1 MDDLMIQFARLWG
14 QREVLILNSDDEIIA
29 NILKSYDSE
38 ELLQLLKKWADEFV
52 DNNESDDTVDFF
64 ERKIE
69 GMLVVHIHEG

>member
-1 MDDLMIQFARLWG
+1 MDDLIIQFARLWG
-14 QREVLILNSDDEIIA
+14 QREILILNSDDEIIA

-52 DNNESDDTVDFF
+52 DDNESDDTVDFF

>member
-64 ERKIE
+64 ERKLE
-69 GMLVVHIHEG
+69 GMLVVHIHEC